1 MSNHFDS
8 HDGHTNSENSPE
20 HTHKAVHHN
29 VPEAETH
36 TTDMPGLDEGHIVN
50 KKNTNKGD
58 PVTYIDYEGKTYDA
72 VIKDINIRHGCHYAD
87 LEAMINGKSTLVDA
101 PYNASPVNHSWNHAV
116 QPTPTAQKPSI
127 GRIVHYVLD
136 SGQSKGQHRPAMIV
150 RVWSDTCV
158 QLTVFTDWSND
169 FGPDQHGGGGI
180 LWRPSVTLDE
190 TGEKPGT
197 YHWPER
203 V

>member
-1 MSNHFDS
+1 MSFDS
-8 HDGHTNSENSPE
+8 ADGHTHSSPE
-20 HTHKAVHHN
+20 HHHKAVHHDVLN
-29 VPEAETH
+29 AETH
-36 TTDMPGLDEGHIVN
+36 I
-50 KKNTNKGD
+50 
-58 PVTYIDYEGKTYDA
+58 
-72 VIKDINIRHGCHYAD
+72 IND
-87 LEAMINGKSTLVDA
+87 
-101 PYNASPVNHSWNHAV
+101 
-116 QPTPTAQKPSI
+116 PTPTTPPKHAEPAQKPSI

-180 LWRPSVTLDE
+180 LWRPSAAQDE
-190 TGEKPGT
+190 GGENPRSIGT
-197 YHWPER
+197 WHWPER